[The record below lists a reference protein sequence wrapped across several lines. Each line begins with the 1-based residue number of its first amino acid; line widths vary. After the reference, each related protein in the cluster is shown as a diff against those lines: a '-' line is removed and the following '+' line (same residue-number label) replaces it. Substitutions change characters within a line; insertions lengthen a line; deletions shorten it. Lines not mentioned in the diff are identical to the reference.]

1 MSGVIALADVIPDM
15 GALTKLDI
23 RSNPITYEQE
33 GELRRICAAGGTG
46 LATEEQ
52 AAGSAT

>member
-1 MSGVIALADVIPDM
+1 M

-23 RSNPITYEQE
+23 RSNLVTYEQE
-33 GELRRICAAGGTG
+33 GELRRICAAGGTE